1 MAAGSDTMPSHAP
14 PAPAAPTL
22 AGSFH
27 LPTRVS
33 FGRGVRAT
41 LATLLAGRRC
51 LVLTSAAGRTRLMSD
66 DVLGPILREA
76 AAQWIDTVTANPT
89 VAALDALVAEARA
102 RGWRHDAIVAIGGGS
117 VLDAAKALAAGL
129 ALDGAAL
136 AAIARDPSGLAGQS
150 IAPLV
155 ALPTTSGSGS
165 EVTPVS
171 VLWHRTPGGGPR
183 GDRDDGP
190 AKVSLAHPRLYPS
203 HAIVDPAL
211 TDALPPDQTRATG
224 LDAFNQA
231 AESIWNRN
239 ANAFTLPLATRA
251 MVLAWRALPTLQH
264 EPHDRAARDAL
275 AEASLLAGAALG
287 QTRTVACHA
296 LSYPLTDRYGVTHGL
311 ACAFTMAAVAQHM
324 LVADDGRLAALATAL
339 LGSTAGA
346 ETLPVA
352 LAGFLDRLG
361 VATQVRAAVGSH
373 EALLALVPEVELPE
387 RGGNGLRDVDRAA
400 RERILSAAWAGGTGA

>member
-1 MAAGSDTMPSHAP
+1 MAEGFVATPNDARQVLD
-14 PAPAAPTL
+14 APTL
-22 AGSFH
+22 AGTFH

-33 FGRGVRAT
+33 FGRGARAS
-41 LATLLAGRRC
+41 LAEVLAGRRC
-51 LVLTSAAGRTRLMSD
+51 LVLTTTAGRTRLTSD

-76 AAQWIDTVTANPT
+76 AAPWIDTVTANPT
-89 VAALDALVAEARA
+89 VDALDALVAEARA
-102 RGWRHDAIVAIGGGS
+102 RGWQGGTIVAIGGGS
-117 VLDAAKALAAGL
+117 VLDAAKAMAAGL
-129 ALDGAAL
+129 ALDGVGL
-136 AAIARDPSGLAGQS
+136 AMIARDPSGLAGQA
-150 IAPLV
+150 IAPVV

-183 GDRDDGP
+183 GERDDGP
-190 AKVSLAHPRLYPS
+190 AKVSLAHPRLYPH

-251 MVLAWRALPTLQH
+251 MVLAWRALPALQR

-324 LVADDGRLAALATAL
+324 LPADDGRLAALATAL
-339 LGSTAGA
+339 LGTTARTDA
-346 ETLPVA
+346 LPGA
-352 LAGFLDRLG
+352 LAGFLDDLG
-361 VATQVRAAVGSH
+361 VVAQVRAAVGSH

-400 RERILSAAWAGGTGA
+400 RERILSAAWAGETSA